1 MKLDIMPKTASENV
15 ISLYSNSSCFW
26 IFQAQ
31 TPMFKE
37 YQQQVLKNAKA
48 MANALLE
55 AGYSLV
61 SGTSV
66 FSITVAIFLYHGLDI
81 SG

>member
-1 MKLDIMPKTASENV
+1 MKLDIMLKTASEKV
-15 ISLYSNSSCFW
+15 ISLYSDSSCFC

-66 FSITVAIFLYHGLDI
+66 IIFLYHGLDI
-81 SG
+81 SE

>member
-1 MKLDIMPKTASENV
+1 MKLDIMLKTASEKV
-15 ISLYSNSSCFW
+15 ISLYSDSSCFC

-48 MANALLE
+48 MANALSE

-66 FSITVAIFLYHGLDI
+66 IILLYHGLDI
-81 SG
+81 SE

>member
-15 ISLYSNSSCFW
+15 ISLYSDSSCFC

-31 TPMFKE
+31 TSMFKE

-66 FSITVAIFLYHGLDI
+66 FLLL
-81 SG
+81 

>member
-1 MKLDIMPKTASENV
+1 M
-15 ISLYSNSSCFW
+15 SNSDNIYETRYYAKDCFRESDSSCFC

-37 YQQQVLKNAKA
+37 YQQQVLKNAKT

-61 SGTSV
+61 SGMSV
-66 FSITVAIFLYHGLDI
+66 IIFLYHGLDI
-81 SG
+81 SE

>member
-1 MKLDIMPKTASENV
+1 
-15 ISLYSNSSCFW
+15 
-26 IFQAQ
+26 
-31 TPMFKE
+31 MFKE

-66 FSITVAIFLYHGLDI
+66 FPITVAIFLYHGLDI